1 MNLPVPQ
8 DEEFREA
15 AQALGY
21 LQRSGQRAEGQV
33 TGQEWADRFR
43 TPRSWASEEKGKG
56 MKGLAAARTQGPL
69 PTMQSQGAA
78 PATPRELPGKGGIQ
92 DDKEKT
98 PEQLEREMERLMLE
112 QALEQNEKLQE
123 EIQRLKRDQVK
134 GNTEVARRGV
144 SRSRD
149 RERTPPRPPQGPP
162 PPSPPQRRKVYTP
175 QGTAVPSPAREDE
188 MMYEMPPFPSW
199 SGASFESAETYYVN
213 QKVQTP
219 REARVQWLEREVES
233 LRTLLHEERAAE
245 RTSGYWGMPM
255 QREHESRPRTLEEM
269 QREEEAGRR
278 AKAMLTEENT
288 EDALRSFPITLPK
301 LASPSEK
308 NAALLAGDWL
318 TQIKPLISD
327 VSTKAAGWWELVLR
341 KTMEKY
347 SLWLEAGPLERLRIL
362 PPEDDDFPK
371 GYGGRLVQRVTTML
385 LAAVPEELRGELIS
399 TRQLTP
405 QGILFRVLKAFQPGS
420 LYERSQTLA
429 ALTGTAQAADPQ
441 EAVDALRLWRRQLL
455 RAAELGASLPDPI
468 LLVNALDRVMGLLL
482 QQQAQAAFSVSSYRM
497 QHGIDVRPSKE
508 AVQQFQ
514 CEWRSMQMVGIGGRM
529 PHGAELQVPSSGP
542 GGQGEQVLDVQCQ
555 RTQKGRVPLQ
565 GRPRTVARSDWGE

>member
-1 MNLPVPQ
+1 
-8 DEEFREA
+8 
-15 AQALGY
+15 
-21 LQRSGQRAEGQV
+21 
-33 TGQEWADRFR
+33 
-43 TPRSWASEEKGKG
+43 
-56 MKGLAAARTQGPL
+56 
-69 PTMQSQGAA
+69 
-78 PATPRELPGKGGIQ
+78 
-92 DDKEKT
+92 
-98 PEQLEREMERLMLE
+98 
-112 QALEQNEKLQE
+112 
-123 EIQRLKRDQVK
+123 
-134 GNTEVARRGV
+134 
-144 SRSRD
+144 
-149 RERTPPRPPQGPP
+149 
-162 PPSPPQRRKVYTP
+162 
-175 QGTAVPSPAREDE
+175 

-233 LRTLLHEERAAE
+233 LEPYYMRSELQRGRQVIGAC
-245 RTSGYWGMPM
+245 
-255 QREHESRPRTLEEM
+255 QCKREHESRPRTLEEM

-482 QQQAQAAFSVSSYRM
+482 QQQAQAAFRVSSYRM

-508 AVQQFQ
+508 AVQQFH
-514 CEWRSMQMVGIGGRM
+514 ELLLAEAEMMVGGVRQAEVEVPAVKVLAMTPATPPREGYVSGGVCKWWGSEGGCRM
-529 PHGAELQVPSSGP
+529 ARSCRFHHPALEDKANRCWTCSARGHRKAECPYK
-542 GGQGEQVLDVQCQ
+542 GGQGQSPEATGGSEAGKGTPLREDTKGQGVGKGKKG
-555 RTQKGRVPLQ
+555 QKGGSKGYGKNHGKAEDSEEGQ
-565 GRPRTVARSDWGE
+565 GTYIDGIGNGSIRGCEERG